1 MTSTALIEPELH
13 LLLDVWD
20 EPTRLRRRE
29 ALLASAL
36 LHAVMIVFL
45 LLQPKIFPHSNR
57 PAGAKVER
65 HVALLLPPPAELT
78 QKEPNRGPRSKMFLG
93 EQTLPRPPRL
103 VVPKAIPSPPP
114 PPARARGELLEEK
127 PPQLVPKPELSGVSP
142 LPQVAPPPAVAA
154 PPKLVL
160 EDAGKKS
167 GGKQGEPQPGLLAQ
181 QRPGSVIEGA
191 VRDLSRWGQGVNLV
205 GVRPR
210 ARVAVWVAAHYDSKG
225 QGTSM
230 AGRLLAVLL
239 AGLGIVGLGL
249 LGANR
254 LFGSHGSVLAWLL
267 AAALAFIGGLGVAR
281 GGFNDDSPGAVDNAS
296 GLATVLAV
304 LDTLPR
310 DSPVGVIFP
319 DAEEFGLFGAKALV
333 RERANLFEGT
343 AVLNF
348 DGIDDRGSPIAF
360 VHRSGP
366 TVDGIVNRLGARRVR
381 WLPVLVDGLAFAKG
395 ARECVTFMR
404 GDWGTARVV
413 HTPRDTVDRLTLA
426 GSREMAVAV
435 AAVLGKRE

>member
-1 MTSTALIEPELH
+1 MT
-13 LLLDVWD
+13 DY
-20 EPTRLRRRE
+20 R
-29 ALLASAL
+29 ALLAELAVPRMVRAGSPN
-36 LHAVMIVFL
+36 HARVQETL
-45 LLQPKIFPHSNR
+45 TR
-57 PAGAKVER
+57 
-65 HVALLLPPPAELT
+65 EL
-78 QKEPNRGPRSKMFLG
+78 M
-93 EQTLPRPPRL
+93 
-103 VVPKAIPSPPP
+103 
-114 PPARARGELLEEK
+114 ARGFVVMEHRFPAAPVPLVIISLGGAALAACAVVAAALALDPRHSLWVLLAVVI
-127 PPQLVPKPELSGVSP
+127 LTAI
-142 LPQVAPPPAVAA
+142 VAAVA
-154 PPKLVL
+154 V
-160 EDAGKKS
+160 GM
-167 GGKQGEPQPGLLAQ
+167 
-181 QRPGSVIEGA
+181 VGA